1 MASSL
6 IGLHAL
12 IGEVGIFLFIWA
24 FIEMRNISPQKVDFV
39 KRLVAFGTFLFFLS
53 WILGGYYYVDVYGSE
68 IKPVIKE
75 GPRPWAHSIIME
87 TKEHLFLFLPFISL
101 ASFFFIRR
109 YRDILGTPKGADAQK
124 AILILL
130 GISIVI
136 GILMI
141 IFGYLV
147 SAGFDSAV
155 GGSL

>member
-1 MASSL
+1 MGSSL

-12 IGEVGIFLFIWA
+12 IGEVGIFMFIWA
-24 FIEMRNISPQKVDFV
+24 FIEMRKITPQKVDFV
-39 KRLVAFGTFLFFLS
+39 KKLVVFGIFMFFLS
-53 WILGGYYYVDVYGSE
+53 WILGGYYYVDIYGSE
-68 IKPVIKE
+68 VKPVIKE
-75 GPRPWAHSIIME
+75 APRPWAHSIVME

-109 YRDILGTPKGADAQK
+109 YKDILGTSKGVDAQK

-136 GILMI
+136 GILMV